1 MKKVVILL
9 IIGNLFITTFAIA
22 RVNYFVCEPKIS
34 VNRDKANLTIN
45 LKTNELT
52 FAPVGTTIKI
62 SEINDTSLIAEFKN
76 PINFKTTIIFNR
88 LNGDLSYAS
97 YKMEGGYLP
106 SKLIFDD
113 KYSCTPSKKI
123 I

>member
-97 YKMEGGYLP
+97 YKIEGGYIP